1 MDPQTPIYLDAYNI
15 NFKTEGQDENMY
27 YDLND
32 EGSTIGLRGW
42 VMPIAGNVKEGE
54 SSKWSGNDYSYGA
67 YVHDSQ
73 IYSRPME
80 TLRGW
85 SGDVPSYYSVQG
97 QSLDGSRGADN
108 KLDITYA

>member
-1 MDPQTPIYLDAYNI
+1 MDPQNPIYLDAYNI

-32 EGSTIGLRGW
+32 EGSQIDLRGW
-42 VMPIAGNVKEGE
+42 VTPIAGNVKEGE
-54 SSKWSGNDYSYGA
+54 SSKWSGNYYSYGA
-67 YVHDSQ
+67 YTHDLQ

-97 QSLDGSRGADN
+97 QSLDWSREAEDE
-108 KLDITYA
+108 LDLTYA

>member
-1 MDPQTPIYLDAYNI
+1 
-15 NFKTEGQDENMY
+15 
-27 YDLND
+27 
-32 EGSTIGLRGW
+32 
-42 VMPIAGNVKEGE
+42 MPIAGNVKEGE
-54 SSKWSGNDYSYGA
+54 SSKWSGNYYPYGA
-67 YVHDSQ
+67 YTHDSQ

-97 QSLDGSRGADN
+97 QSLDWSHGVED

>member
-1 MDPQTPIYLDAYNI
+1 MHLNI
-15 NFKTEGQDENMY
+15 DFKTEGQDENMY

-32 EGSTIGLRGW
+32 DGSTIGLRGW
-42 VMPIAGNVKEGE
+42 VTPIAGNVKEDE
-54 SSKWSGNDYSYGA
+54 SSKWSGNYYSY
-67 YVHDSQ
+67 DSH

-97 QSLDGSRGADN
+97 QSLDWSRGAED